1 MSKYQDR
8 RKPKDQAVE
17 MEEQLNYEFEEDKAQ
32 WESDIRATRKQ
43 LKDRERTL
51 ERVLSARPLESNAV
65 VQAEGD
71 IAASKLAL
79 EIMERTFKNEFVS
92 E

>member
-1 MSKYQDR
+1 
-8 RKPKDQAVE
+8 
-17 MEEQLNYEFEEDKAQ
+17 MEEQLNYEFEEDKSQ

-51 ERVLSARPLESNAV
+51 QGVLSARPLESEKV
-65 VQAEGD
+65 VKAEGD
-71 IAASKLAL
+71 VAASKLAL
-79 EIMERTFKNEFVS
+79 EIMERHFKNEFVS